1 VWRLAISLIRWRS
14 GLPSVGVMDTN
25 APRRPPVMISGLTKR
40 YGSRTAVDGLDIE
53 VPRGSVAGFVGP
65 NGAGKT
71 TTLRVMLGLV
81 RPSAGQGQ
89 ILGEPLTEPERYLT
103 RVGALIDSPAFYP
116 GLSGERNLA
125 ALATLS
131 GSGRGQIPALLR
143 QVGLVGRGG
152 DPYRTYSLGMRQRLG
167 IAAALL
173 GDPELLLLDEPANG
187 LDPAGIKEMRA
198 LLRSLA
204 DGHRTILVSSHLLA
218 EVQQV
223 CDWLIVI
230 DHGSRIYQGP
240 TAELLAMSGDELVL
254 GSEHPADLPRLQALL
269 TRRGLPS
276 ARFGDRLRV
285 SLGDLL
291 AAGDETG
298 AAKLLADINRA
309 AAADGLALAELA
321 IEHRNLEESFL
332 DLLGGTR

>member
-1 VWRLAISLIRWRS
+1 
-14 GLPSVGVMDTN
+14 MDTN

-53 VPRGSVAGFVGP
+53 VPHGSVAGFVGP

-71 TTLRVMLGLV
+71 TTLRAMLGLV

-89 ILGEPLTEPERYLT
+89 ILGWPLTEPERYLA

-125 ALATLS
+125 ALAMLS
-131 GSGRGQIPALLR
+131 GFGRAQIPR
-143 QVGLVGRGG
+143 GR

-187 LDPAGIKEMRA
+187 LDPAGIKDMRA

-204 DGHRTILVSSHLLA
+204 DRHRTILVSSHLLA

-230 DHGSRIYQGP
+230 DHGRRIYQGP
-240 TAELLAMSGDELVL
+240 TAELLAMTGAELVL

-291 AAGDETG
+291 AAGDENGT
-298 AAKLLADINRA
+298 AKLVADINRA

-321 IEHRNLEESFL
+321 IEHRNLEASVL